1 MGKKKEYNLSEIDPK
16 QAEDASTD
24 KKESFTVQ
32 EYDAIVNDGVTDQ
45 PCKQPASDDGRK
57 GHTENDSSG
66 DANQT
71 DGEEENETIPKQ
83 TDCEAEKNVE
93 LQVINGSQDKP
104 TDNSDNTATTEK
116 QIQTSKAEEE
126 YTTIDLEETKHA
138 PDPCKTKPVAFWLR
152 KNLFLI
158 IGISFVI
165 ALIAIISIA
174 ATSRRGLSNDEEE
187 LIARKANIAGFKPAT
202 DENTNNT
209 DNFSEID
216 STTPTFAST
225 ESDIG
230 NPPWTTVHNTKA
242 SHDASTIGNITEVT
256 KDEVE
261 DDDYN
266 YDDGLV
272 DANNFTKPDSGV
284 VI

>member
-1 MGKKKEYNLSEIDPK
+1 MGKKKEYNLAEIDTK
-16 QAEDASTD
+16 QAGDTSTD

-45 PCKQPASDDGRK
+45 PCKQSASDDGNK
-57 GHTENDSSG
+57 GNAENDSSS
-66 DANQT
+66 DADQT
-71 DGEEENETIPKQ
+71 DGEDENETVPKQ
-83 TDCEAEKNVE
+83 TDCEAEENVE
-93 LQVINGSQDKP
+93 LQEINKSQDKP

-116 QIQTSKAEEE
+116 ETQIPKAEEE

-174 ATSRRGLSNDEEE
+174 ATSKRGLSNDEDE
-187 LIARKANIAGFKPAT
+187 LMARKANIPGFKPAT

-209 DNFSEID
+209 DNNSEVD
-216 STTPTFAST
+216 SSTPMFAST
-225 ESDIG
+225 ETD
-230 NPPWTTVHNTKA
+230 
-242 SHDASTIGNITEVT
+242 D
-256 KDEVE
+256 
-261 DDDYN
+261 DDDYL
-266 YDDGLV
+266 YDSSD
-272 DANNFTKPDSGV
+272 DAKNLTMPDSG
-284 VI
+284 IEI